1 MSNIASTTT
10 TNNAAQK
17 TALEKNDKSKAPPPE
32 KEKSKYRYS
41 SEIQQMMFVFGEV
54 SEPNPETVML
64 VEDIVRSQVIEIIIQ
79 AAAQAAKRGSRYM
92 SAEDLIFL
100 IRHDRAKVNR
110 LRTYLSWKDVRKN
123 TKESGGQDAAEEI
136 LEEPN
141 ADKLAKARK
150 MKVKLSWELVNSFS
164 EFLNANSDEEDDEEL
179 EAYND
184 SIQRLKDADEITRAM
199 TREEYVHY
207 SECRQ
212 ASFTYRK
219 AKRFREWA
227 NMSAYIDMRPN
238 DDIID
243 ILGFLTFEMVSV
255 LTENALRVKQDLDT
269 KEENKLYPK
278 SLKRSRVVAD
288 PDDEDRPD
296 SFLFAQPPSP
306 QTPLQPAHIHEGFR
320 RLQRS
325 PQPIKNF
332 RELPSYTH
340 ILSIGY
346 FGFEKGMVWTYPEV
360 RRDETLV
367 EDLHGVR

>member
-1 MSNIASTTT
+1 M
-10 TNNAAQK
+10 
-17 TALEKNDKSKAPPPE
+17 E
-32 KEKSKYRYS
+32 KEKSKYRYT

-54 SEPNPETVML
+54 QAPLLETINL

-79 AAAQAAKRGSRYM
+79 AAAQASKRGSRYM

-123 TKESGGQDAAEEI
+123 AKDTGGNDAAEEI
-136 LEEPN
+136 MEEPN
-141 ADKLAKARK
+141 AAKARK

-164 EFLNANSDEEDDEEL
+164 EFLNADSDDEDEEEL

-227 NMSAYIDMRPN
+227 NMSAYIDMKPN

-243 ILGFLTFEMVSV
+243 ILGFLTFEMVST
-255 LTENALRVKQDLDT
+255 LTETALRVKRDLD
-269 KEENKLYPK
+269 KDQMIHNK
-278 SLKRSRVVAD
+278 SLNRPKGMFE
-288 PDDEDRPD
+288 DELENRDVY
-296 SFLFAQPPSP
+296 LFSSPPSE
-306 QTPLQPAHIHEGFR
+306 QTALRPSHIHEAFR
-320 RLQRS
+320 RLQML
-325 PQPIKNF
+325 PQPVKNF
-332 RELPSYTH
+332 RGGL
-340 ILSIGY
+340 
-346 FGFEKGMVWTYPEV
+346 V
-360 RRDETLV
+360 RTKVSLI
-367 EDLHGVR
+367 

>member
-1 MSNIASTTT
+1 MSNNSINSIPTSTPAL
-10 TNNAAQK
+10 NGGHK
-17 TALEKNDKSKAPPPE
+17 TPPEKAKAPPAE

-54 SEPNPETVML
+54 SEPNPETIML

-79 AAAQAAKRGSRYM
+79 AAAQASKRGSRYM
-92 SAEDLIFL
+92 SSEDLIFL

-123 TKESGGQDAAEEI
+123 VASKDSGGQDAAEEI

-141 ADKLAKARK
+141 AAKARK
-150 MKVKLSWELVNSFS
+150 MKVKLSWELMNSFS
-164 EFLNANSDEEDDEEL
+164 EFLNADSDQEDDEEL
-179 EAYND
+179 EAYLD

-227 NMSAYIDMRPN
+227 NMAAYIDMKPN

-243 ILGFLTFEMVSV
+243 ILGFLTFEMVST
-255 LTENALRVKQDLDT
+255 LTEIALRVKQDL
-269 KEENKLYPK
+269 ENENKIYHK
-278 SLKRSRVVAD
+278 SLKRPRILVD
-288 PDDEDRPD
+288 RDDEDRPD
-296 SFLFAQPPSP
+296 FYLFAPPPSV
-306 QTPLQPAHIHEGFR
+306 QTPLQPSHIHEGFR
-320 RLQRS
+320 RLQRT

-332 RELPSYTH
+332 RGGLARTKVSL
-340 ILSIGY
+340 I
-346 FGFEKGMVWTYPEV
+346 
-360 RRDETLV
+360 
-367 EDLHGVR
+367 

>member
-1 MSNIASTTT
+1 
-10 TNNAAQK
+10 
-17 TALEKNDKSKAPPPE
+17 
-32 KEKSKYRYS
+32 
-41 SEIQQMMFVFGEV
+41 MFVFGEV
-54 SEPNPETVML
+54 PEPLTETIQL

-92 SAEDLIFL
+92 SSEDLIFL

-123 TKESGGQDAAEEI
+123 VKDTGNDAVEETI
-136 LEEPN
+136 EEPS

-164 EFLNANSDEEDDEEL
+164 EFLNADSEEEDEEEL

-227 NMSAYIDMRPN
+227 NMSAYIDMKPN

-243 ILGFLTFEMVSV
+243 ILGFLTFEMVST
-255 LTENALRVKQDLDT
+255 LTETALRVKRDLD
-269 KEENKLYPK
+269 KDQKMHNKG
-278 SLKRSRVVAD
+278 LKRPRENYDTGGNV
-288 PDDEDRPD
+288 
-296 SFLFAQPPSP
+296 FLFSLPPP
-306 QTPLQPAHIHEGFR
+306 EQTALQPSHIHEAFR
-320 RLQRS
+320 RLQMV
-325 PQPIKNF
+325 PKPIKNF
-332 RELPSYTH
+332 RGGLARTKVSL
-340 ILSIGY
+340 I
-346 FGFEKGMVWTYPEV
+346 
-360 RRDETLV
+360 
-367 EDLHGVR
+367 

>member
-1 MSNIASTTT
+1 M
-10 TNNAAQK
+10 
-17 TALEKNDKSKAPPPE
+17 E
-32 KEKSKYRYS
+32 KEKSKYRYT

-54 SEPNPETVML
+54 QSPLLETINL

-79 AAAQAAKRGSRYM
+79 AAAQASKRGSRYM

-123 TKESGGQDAAEEI
+123 AKDTGGNDAAEEI
-136 LEEPN
+136 MEEPN
-141 ADKLAKARK
+141 AAKARK

-164 EFLNANSDEEDDEEL
+164 EFLNADSDDEDEEEL

-199 TREEYVHY
+199 TRDEYVHY

-227 NMSAYIDMRPN
+227 NMSAYIDMKPN

-243 ILGFLTFEMVSV
+243 ILGFLTFEMVST
-255 LTENALRVKQDLDT
+255 LTETALRVKRDLD
-269 KEENKLYPK
+269 KDQMFHNK
-278 SLKRSRVVAD
+278 SLNRPKGMF
-288 PDDEDRPD
+288 DDELENRDVC
-296 SFLFAQPPSP
+296 LFSSPPSE
-306 QTPLQPAHIHEGFR
+306 QTPLQPSHIHEAFR
-320 RLQRS
+320 RLQML
-325 PQPIKNF
+325 PQPVKNF
-332 RELPSYTH
+332 RGGL
-340 ILSIGY
+340 
-346 FGFEKGMVWTYPEV
+346 V
-360 RRDETLV
+360 RTKVSLI
-367 EDLHGVR
+367 

>member
-1 MSNIASTTT
+1 MNQT
-10 TNNAAQK
+10 QK
-17 TALEKNDKSKAPPPE
+17 TIAADKNNKDAKDIKAPLD
-32 KEKSKYRYS
+32 KDKSKYRYS

-54 SEPNPETVML
+54 PEPLQETIML
-64 VEDIVRSQVIEIIIQ
+64 VEDIVRSQVVEIIIQ

-123 TKESGGQDAAEEI
+123 AKDTGGNDGAEEI
-136 LEEPN
+136 MEEPN
-141 ADKLAKARK
+141 AAKARK

-164 EFLNANSDEEDDEEL
+164 EFLNADSDEDDEEEL

-199 TREEYVHY
+199 TRDEYVHY

-227 NMSAYIDMRPN
+227 NMSAYIDMKPN

-243 ILGFLTFEMVSV
+243 ILGFLTFEMVST
-255 LTENALRVKQDLDT
+255 LTETALRVKQDLDREQT
-269 KEENKLYPK
+269 IHKGIKRPRLNNRNFNENSY
-278 SLKRSRVVAD
+278 
-288 PDDEDRPD
+288 
-296 SFLFAQPPSP
+296 LFSPPP
-306 QTPLQPAHIHEGFR
+306 PEQTALQPSHIHEAFR
-320 RLQRS
+320 RLQMV

-332 RELPSYTH
+332 RGGLARTKVSL
-340 ILSIGY
+340 I
-346 FGFEKGMVWTYPEV
+346 
-360 RRDETLV
+360 
-367 EDLHGVR
+367 